1 MYYNKYEKGKCQQK
15 KQCGNSYDVAYY
27 EVKKHDNHNKCKC
40 DIDKTERLIDCIENQ
55 AENVLENLQ
64 NATPQLANA
73 LDALDNVDLSG
84 LVEQL
89 TGVIRTLQNIVNGL
103 TDPTNDI
110 DTAQAAIE
118 AAQNYVNDAQ
128 NGQENLIDK
137 IECLENQFEKT
148 VCCLKKDESGHP
160 ILIPIEKEYDCG
172 YNKHKK
178 CDCDWED

>member
-1 MYYNKYEKGKCQQK
+1 MLFR
-15 KQCGNSYDVAYY
+15 S
-27 EVKKHDNHNKCKC
+27 
-40 DIDKTERLIDCIENQ
+40 LIDCIENQ

-73 LDALDNVDLSG
+73 LDTLDNVDLSG
-84 LVEQL
+84 LVEEL
-89 TGVIRTLQNIVNGL
+89 TGVIRRLQNIVNGL
-103 TDPTNDI
+103 TNPTNDI